1 MYVYIVY
8 KSKGYIGVV
17 AGCTDVSMARAVD
30 DVKAIAG
37 YKENG
42 EWVITDARHD
52 WTSNVYHA
60 GPPCRFILFLLGG
73 GGGGGGCLSAARSL
87 FSPTCTNSRRS
98 SSEATTSC
106 SFFNIL

>member
-52 WTSNVYHA
+52 STSNAYHTTV
-60 GPPCRFILFLLGG
+60 P
-73 GGGGGGCLSAARSL
+73 CLSGR
-87 FSPTCTNSRRS
+87 
-98 SSEATTSC
+98 
-106 SFFNIL
+106 